1 MNMYLLMITLLSIVI
16 VILGVSW
23 WRWHAFISL
32 TVASLFLAI
41 MSGMPMDKIVSAYE
55 TGVGSV
61 LGHLVG
67 ILVLGTI
74 LGKMMAE
81 SGARNASGRVLYKI
95 LWDKKLTMGYVNCRF
110 YYWNP
115 GVF

>member
-1 MNMYLLMITLLSIVI
+1 MNMYLLIITLLSIVI

-32 TVASLFLAI
+32 TIASLLLAI

-67 ILVLGTI
+67 ILVSRYNFRENDG
-74 LGKMMAE
+74 
-81 SGARNASGRVLYKI
+81 RVRCWNASGRVLY
-95 LWDKKLTMGYVNCRF
+95 
-110 YYWNP
+110 
-115 GVF
+115 